1 VPSGRPQKHVL
12 DAARLREALRR
23 FLRGSE
29 RLTRKHGLT
38 TQRYELLLAVST
50 PRRGGLASLA
60 ELTER
65 LSLAPSTVTE
75 LVQRSEDQ
83 GLVRRELQPENRRAV
98 YVAPTC
104 EGTRRLTAAAAALE
118 DERHRLVSVLE
129 QLAEQDT
136 DQAAKGGRVRHA
148 APRIPRS

>member
-1 VPSGRPQKHVL
+1 VPPARPQKHVL
-12 DAARLREALRR
+12 AAARLREALRR
-23 FLRGSE
+23 FLRESE

-50 PRRGGLASLA
+50 PRQAGRLASLA

-98 YVAPTC
+98 YVAPTR
-104 EGTRRLTAAAAALE
+104 EGTRRLTTAAAALE
-118 DERHRLVSVLE
+118 DERHRLISVLK
-129 QLAEQDT
+129 QLTEET
-136 DQAAKGGRVRHA
+136 PTK
-148 APRIPRS
+148 P